1 MLTNR
6 ITRLLRL
13 ITLLQTSTPWN
24 AKALSQQLDISTRT
38 LFRDLKTLEEAGI
51 PCKGEGGGRYQI
63 RQGFFMKPMSLS
75 PAEVLGLMQL
85 TRFVGQHRERP
96 YYTHALSAIYKMV
109 STVPEDLRETCR
121 QMLLNVSI
129 EPDPK
134 LSSQTE
140 AGHFMLLQQ
149 AVDLGRVCRLTY
161 GLPGGARE
169 EQFRIEPYLLHHVNR
184 AWYVLGRT
192 DLHKEVRMLKLVRI
206 NEVQLLDQ
214 KFDRPETYTISDKLG
229 KAWRLIPE
237 GTEHDVELVFSKR
250 VATNVCEVR
259 WHATQSHEIL
269 GDGRCVMRFTVDG
282 LREIAWWICG
292 YADQVVVNKPK
303 ALAEM
308 VAEMHRDAAAKY
320 TAPSA

>member
-13 ITLLQTSTPWN
+13 ITLLQTSTPWD
-24 AKALSQQLDISTRT
+24 AKTLAQQLDISTRT
-38 LFRDLKTLEEAGI
+38 LFRDLKTLQEAGI
-51 PCKGEGGGRYQI
+51 PCKGEGGGKYQI
-63 RQGFFMKPMSLS
+63 KQGFYMRPMSLS

-149 AVDLGRVCRLTY
+149 AVDLSRVCRVTY
-161 GLPGGARE
+161 GLPDQTQ

-184 AWYVLGRT
+184 AWYVLGKT

-206 NEVQLLDQ
+206 QAAELLEK
-214 KFDRPETYTISDKLG
+214 KFNRPETYKIDDKLG

-237 GTEHDVELVFSKR
+237 GQEHDIALTFSKR
-250 VATNVCEVR
+250 VATNVSEVR
-259 WHATQSHEIL
+259 WHATQSQEIL

-292 YADQVVVNKPK
+292 YADQVVVNQPSQ
-303 ALAEM
+303 LADM
-308 VAEMHRDAAAKY
+308 VAKMHRDAAAKY
-320 TAPSA
+320 TDKNA